1 MRIDAHRAGLLGRGG
16 GLTMLRRAL
25 DGLYLAAGYL
35 AGLFLI
41 AIFLLMMALSIGR
54 QVGVNVQSGDD
65 FTAWSLAAMGFLG
78 LAHTFK
84 SAELIRMGLVV
95 EKLQGKSRQIM
106 ELIAL
111 TLGTLLVGFMA
122 WAFVKMTYESWL
134 LNDLSSGVVSVPLWI
149 PQLGVS
155 VGSTVLFIAVVDEF
169 YNVATGGFPRYA
181 KPPPTSRDEIIERA
195 ASGNL

>member
-1 MRIDAHRAGLLGRGG
+1 MDAGRVGKPDCDE

-35 AGLFLI
+35 AGFFLI

-54 QVGVNVQSGDD
+54 QVGINVQSADD
-65 FTAWSLAAMGFLG
+65 FTAWSLAAMGFLA

-84 SAELIRMGLVV
+84 SAELIRMGLVI
-95 EKLQGKSRQIM
+95 ERLQGTSRRIF

-111 TLGTLLVGFMA
+111 SIGAIIVAFMA
-122 WAFVKMTYESWL
+122 WSSVTMTYDSWL
-134 LNDLSSGVVSVPLWI
+134 LNDLSSGVISVPLWI
-149 PQLGVS
+149 PQLGFS
-155 VGSTVLFIAVVDEF
+155 VGSVIFLIAVLDEL

-181 KPPPTSRDEIIERA
+181 KAPPKTKEEIIERA
-195 ASGNL
+195 SSGNL

>member
-1 MRIDAHRAGLLGRGG
+1 
-16 GLTMLRRAL
+16 MLRRIL

-54 QVGVNVQSGDD
+54 PIGINIQSGDD

-84 SAELIRMGLVV
+84 SSELIRMGLVI
-95 EKLQGKSRQIM
+95 ERLQGRPRQVM
-106 ELIAL
+106 ELVAL
-111 TLGTLLVGFMA
+111 TIGTLLVGFMA
-122 WAFVKMTYESWL
+122 WSAVMMTYESWF
-134 LNDLSSGVVSVPLWI
+134 LNDLSSGVISVPLWI
-149 PQLGVS
+149 PQLGFS
-155 VGSTVLFIAVVDEF
+155 VGSVVLLIAFLDELVHVVC
-169 YNVATGGFPRYA
+169 GGFPRYA
-181 KPPPTSRDEIIERA
+181 KAPPKSKEEIIERA

>member
-1 MRIDAHRAGLLGRGG
+1 
-16 GLTMLRRAL
+16 MLRRFL
-25 DGLYLAAGYL
+25 DGLYLATGYL

-54 QVGVNVQSGDD
+54 QIGINVQSGDD
-65 FTAWSLAAMGFLG
+65 FTAWSLAALGFLG

-84 SAELIRMGLVV
+84 SSELIRMGLVV
-95 EKLQGKSRQIM
+95 ERLQGRPRQIM

-111 TLGTLLVGFMA
+111 TIGSALVGFMA
-122 WAFVKMTYESWL
+122 WAAVTMTYDSWL

-149 PQLGVS
+149 PQLSFS
-155 VGSTVLFIAVVDEF
+155 VGAVVLLIAFIDELV
-169 YNVATGGFPRYA
+169 NVVSGGFPRYA
-181 KPPPTSRDEIIERA
+181 KAPPRSKEEIIERA